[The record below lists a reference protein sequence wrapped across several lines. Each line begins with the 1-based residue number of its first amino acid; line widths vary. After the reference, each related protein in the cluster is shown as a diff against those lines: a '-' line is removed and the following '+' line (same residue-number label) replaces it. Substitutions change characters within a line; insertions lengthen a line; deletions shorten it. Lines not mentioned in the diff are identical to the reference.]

1 MPDQSLQR
9 TPDEIRRIVADAR
22 AKSTRRWV
30 PGKQADAVAIEQARV
45 QFDSSLIPPEQG
57 AVGVEPHIAQVLHIE
72 HGDIRVWFL
81 TGPQTQ
87 RVFFDERSNL
97 FGVAWG
103 PDSATG
109 NYMDLGFRT
118 DDPLDAF
125 LA

>member
-57 AVGVEPHIAQVLHIE
+57 AVEVEPHIAQVLHIE
-72 HGDIRVWFL
+72 HGEIRVWFL

-87 RVFFDERSNL
+87 RVFFDERSSL

-103 PDSATG
+103 PDSTTG

>member
-1 MPDQSLQR
+1 MPDQSFQR
-9 TPDEIRRIVADAR
+9 TSDEIRRVVAEAR

-30 PGKQADAVAIEQARV
+30 PGMQADIAAIEQARS
-45 QFDSSLIPPEQG
+45 QFDSSLIAPEQG
-57 AVGVEPHIAQVLHIE
+57 TVEVEPHIAQILNIE
-72 HGDIRVWFL
+72 QGAIRVWFL

-87 RVFFDERSNL
+87 RVFFDERPSL

-103 PDSATG
+103 PDSVTG
-109 NYMDLGFRT
+109 KYVDLGFRT

>member
-22 AKSTRRWV
+22 AKSTRSWV

-45 QFDSSLIPPEQG
+45 QFDSSLTPPEQG
-57 AVGVEPHIAQVLHIE
+57 AVEVEPHIAQVLHIE
-72 HGDIRVWFL
+72 HGEIRVWFL

-87 RVFFDERSNL
+87 RVFFDERSSL

-103 PDSATG
+103 PDSTTG